1 MQKNG
6 RCRQKDIQSVVYE
19 LVCTPKV
26 EEELEHTESI
36 EEWRDEIAYFGNAGL
51 SGLEEKMQNE
61 AVELI
66 LLEQIKR
73 FNWPETYLKQW
84 QEFRQKEM
92 LV

>member
-1 MQKNG
+1 M
-6 RCRQKDIQSVVYE
+6 VYE